1 MPVSPIIRIKCIYT
15 EELLLIAIAYLK
27 ADLKALFSTQ
37 YSRRSHYRG
46 LANVATE
53 EQKNQSSEQEPEEL
67 LEQESAEGVG
77 ELDAASLNEALQQAK
92 DQTLRTLAEMQNL
105 RRRVDRD
112 VENAHKFA
120 LEKFVGELLPVVD
133 NLERA
138 LAAIDA
144 DEEHL
149 AAVREGIELTLKSF
163 LGVLD
168 GHKVKQ
174 IEPTGEHF
182 NPDFH
187 QAISM
192 VPSPDVAENTVMEVF
207 QKGYTLN
214 DRLVR
219 PAMVVVSKGVE

>member
-1 MPVSPIIRIKCIYT
+1 M
-15 EELLLIAIAYLK
+15 
-27 ADLKALFSTQ
+27 
-37 YSRRSHYRG
+37 
-46 LANVATE
+46 ATE
-53 EQKNQSSEQEPEEL
+53 DQGNPGSEQEEVV
-67 LEQESAEGVG
+67 EQEGAAGEEGVV
-77 ELDAASLNEALQQAK
+77 ELDAEALSEALQQAK
-92 DQTLRTLAEMQNL
+92 DQTLRTQAEMQNL

-138 LAAIDA
+138 LATIDA
-144 DEEHL
+144 GDEAL
-149 AAVREGIELTLKSF
+149 SGAREGIELTLKSF
-163 LGVLD
+163 LGVLE

-174 IEPTGEHF
+174 VEPTGEHF

-192 VPSPDVAENTVMEVF
+192 VPSPDVAANTVMEVF

-219 PAMVVVSKGVE
+219 PAMVVVSKGAE

>member
-1 MPVSPIIRIKCIYT
+1 M
-15 EELLLIAIAYLK
+15 
-27 ADLKALFSTQ
+27 
-37 YSRRSHYRG
+37 
-46 LANVATE
+46 ANE
-53 EQKNQSSEQEPEEL
+53 EQDPQGSDQDPEKLLDQESEDGGESEGVL
-67 LEQESAEGVG
+67 DVSTLKDALEQAR
-77 ELDAASLNEALQQAK
+77 
-92 DQTLRTLAEMQNL
+92 DQTLRTQAEMQNL

-138 LAAIDA
+138 LTAIDA
-144 DEEHL
+144 DDTHL
-149 AAVREGIELTLKSF
+149 SSAREGIELTLKSF
-163 LGVLD
+163 LGVLES
-168 GHKVKQ
+168 HKVKQ
-174 IEPTGEHF
+174 VEPRGEHF

-192 VPSPDVAENTVMEVF
+192 VPNPDVAANTVIEVF

-219 PAMVVVSKGVE
+219 PAMVVVSKGTE